1 MPRDRFV
8 DGAAPGR
15 DFAETRP
22 EWASPASPPEG
33 SQQPRH
39 LEVFF
44 GMQRLAQDWGTANG
58 EETQR
63 KREREREK
71 IKQWRGR
78 ARDRLTGRR
87 TDRPTQTDR
96 QSREV

>member
-8 DGAAPGR
+8 DGVAPGR

-63 KREREREK
+63 KRERERE
-71 IKQWRGR
+71 
-78 ARDRLTGRR
+78 RR
-87 TDRPTQTDR
+87 
-96 QSREV
+96 